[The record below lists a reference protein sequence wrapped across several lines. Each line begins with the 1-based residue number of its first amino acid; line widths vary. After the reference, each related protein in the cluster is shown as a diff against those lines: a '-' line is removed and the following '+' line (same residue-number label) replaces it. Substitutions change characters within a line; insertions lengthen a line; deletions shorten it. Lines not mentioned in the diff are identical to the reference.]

1 MIKKALQFVGRK
13 LQSALGFASRQK
25 TLEETLQQGARPT
38 ATRTE
43 WLRERRRRHC
53 MRNQLVFGAPRGT
66 KSHRRFYYRYNPS
79 WFTKP
84 EFTPAN

>member
-1 MIKKALQFVGRK
+1 MIKKALQFAGRSIA
-13 LQSALGFASRQK
+13 SALGIRARPDSVKEQ
-25 TLEETLQQGARPT
+25 LEQGARPV

-66 KSHRRFYYRYNPS
+66 KAHRRFYYLYNPS